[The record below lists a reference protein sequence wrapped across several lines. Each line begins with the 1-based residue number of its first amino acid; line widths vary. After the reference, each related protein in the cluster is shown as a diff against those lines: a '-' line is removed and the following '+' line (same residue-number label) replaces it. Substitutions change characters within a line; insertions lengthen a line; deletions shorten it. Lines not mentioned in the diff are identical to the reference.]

1 MQTPRDRM
9 LRRAERQQARYLR
22 RPVAGSRLAGKIPV
36 PDRARQALTAAFVKA
51 FEVVLDKG
59 DGLIH
64 KGLDTDGLR
73 VAFAA
78 QDRKAMA
85 RMNSKNLRAVGAQ
98 ARRVRRRGAG
108 VALAEGVGLGLVG
121 VGLPDIPL
129 FLGVVL
135 RGVYQIALSY
145 GIDYRTP
152 AERAYLLALIDCAAA
167 PDADKQRALDQA
179 ARRLYAGAPIPID
192 EQALRRRAAES
203 LAEGML
209 TAKFVQGLPLVGA
222 AGGAY
227 NLPLYRRITG
237 YAETQYRKRYLWS
250 KS

>member
-1 MQTPRDRM
+1 MQTPRDQM
-9 LRRAERQQARYLR
+9 LRQAERQQARYLR
-22 RPVAGSRLAGKIPV
+22 KPAAGRRLTEKIPV

-59 DGLIH
+59 DGLIR
-64 KGLDTDGLR
+64 KGLDTEGLR
-73 VAFAA
+73 AAFAA
-78 QDRKAMA
+78 QDRQAMA
-85 RMNSKNLRAVGAQ
+85 RMSRKHLRAVGAQ

-135 RGVYQIALSY
+135 RGVYQIARSY
-145 GIDYRTP
+145 GFDDRIP
-152 AERAYLLALIDCAAA
+152 AERAYLLALIDCAAV
-167 PDADKQRALDQA
+167 PDTDKQHALDQT
-179 ARRLYAGAPIPID
+179 ARCLYAGAPIPID
-192 EQALRRRAAES
+192 ERTLRRRAAES

-237 YAETQYRKRYLWS
+237 YAETQYRKRYLWG

>member
-1 MQTPRDRM
+1 M
-9 LRRAERQQARYLR
+9 
-22 RPVAGSRLAGKIPV
+22 
-36 PDRARQALTAAFVKA
+36 
-51 FEVVLDKG
+51 
-59 DGLIH
+59 
-64 KGLDTDGLR
+64 
-73 VAFAA
+73 
-78 QDRKAMA
+78 
-85 RMNSKNLRAVGAQ
+85 
-98 ARRVRRRGAG
+98 
-108 VALAEGVGLGLVG
+108 GLGLVG

-152 AERAYLLALIDCAAA
+152 PSGPICWPSSTARPRRTQTSSA
-167 PDADKQRALDQA
+167 PLTN
-179 ARRLYAGAPIPID
+179 RRYLYAGAPIPID

-237 YAETQYRKRYLWS
+237 YAETQYRKTVPVEQELKKDCPSGAVCLTSPDRNGRQDI
-250 KS
+250 KRT

>member
-78 QDRKAMA
+78 QDRQAMA

-129 FLGVVL
+129 F
-135 RGVYQIALSY
+135 
-145 GIDYRTP
+145 
-152 AERAYLLALIDCAAA
+152 
-167 PDADKQRALDQA
+167 
-179 ARRLYAGAPIPID
+179 
-192 EQALRRRAAES
+192 
-203 LAEGML
+203 
-209 TAKFVQGLPLVGA
+209 
-222 AGGAY
+222 
-227 NLPLYRRITG
+227 
-237 YAETQYRKRYLWS
+237 
-250 KS
+250 